1 MRPRTIVVMAAIAAF
16 VVFCIVQ
23 DRVTAAGAQ
32 RYAALQREA
41 LAGRGRPVTIDEIM
55 KPAIEQSVQ
64 QGLLWGGGV
73 MIAGFGVAGAV
84 ARRHQGTE

>member
-1 MRPRTIVVMAAIAAF
+1 MIVLTAATAAF
-16 VVFCIVQ
+16 VVFCAVQ
-23 DRVTAAGAQ
+23 DRVTAEGAR

-55 KPAIEQSVQ
+55 KPAIEKSVQ

-73 MIAGFGVAGAV
+73 MAAGVGVAGAM
-84 ARRHQGTE
+84 ARRRQGTE